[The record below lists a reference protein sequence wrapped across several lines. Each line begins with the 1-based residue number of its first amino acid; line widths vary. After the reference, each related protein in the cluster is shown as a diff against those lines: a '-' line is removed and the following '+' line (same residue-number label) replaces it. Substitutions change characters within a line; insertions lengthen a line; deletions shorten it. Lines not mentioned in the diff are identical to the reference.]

1 MLEFE
6 RCELKLNLYLCF
18 RVKLDR
24 SEENIDFYGNLLDSY
39 NFANKREII
48 ESFKML
54 TQEDFNKIK
63 EFKNIEY
70 YENQSDKLLFKEKSE
85 LVLFLIT
92 KNYYKSQLFDKHW
105 IEAVIMKKRILI
117 VFLESI
123 MNFQEFN
130 FEDHKLFVINDF
142 ISKSLKNE
150 NLYKYVYLF
159 NFKEIVTVAFL
170 ELMTEVKRI
179 LGGATDVS

>member
-92 KNYYKSQLFDKHW
+92 KNYYKSQLFDKHSFS
-105 IEAVIMKKRILI
+105 IKPQLLVIKYIFV
-117 VFLESI
+117 VFGSTFHCCSS
-123 MNFQEFN
+123 MF
-130 FEDHKLFVINDF
+130 HVLFV
-142 ISKSLKNE
+142 L
-150 NLYKYVYLF
+150 
-159 NFKEIVTVAFL
+159 
-170 ELMTEVKRI
+170 
-179 LGGATDVS
+179 